1 MKNKYSLFILK
12 FKNSL
17 DKLLKNKIKLAKI
30 LLIVLIIVAAI
41 FIKVNNKN
49 KDEVKVEV
57 NNNDN
62 IATQEMYVD
71 ISGEVNN
78 PGVYIVEPETRLFE
92 VIQKAGGLTD
102 YADTNQINQAD
113 FVEDGEKIIIPSS
126 NSTIDSNQNI
136 ISESVEIPSN
146 SRIININTASK
157 DQLMTVS
164 GIGEV
169 TAEKIIE
176 YRSKHRF
183 KKKEDIMNIKGIGNA
198 KFEKMKDEICV

>member
-17 DKLLKNKIKLAKI
+17 DKLLKNKMKLAKI

-102 YADTNQINQAD
+102 DADTNQINQAD

-126 NSTIDSNQNI
+126 NTTTDSNHNI
-136 ISESVEIPSN
+136 ITESVEIPSN
-146 SRIININTASK
+146 SGIININTASK

>member
-1 MKNKYSLFILK
+1 MKNKCSLFILK

-17 DKLLKNKIKLAKI
+17 DKLLNNKMKLAKI

-41 FIKVNNKN
+41 FIKLNNKN
-49 KDEVKVEV
+49 KDEVKLEV

-126 NSTIDSNQNI
+126 NNTTDSNQSVI
-136 ISESVEIPSN
+136 TESVEIPSN
-146 SRIININTASK
+146 SGIININTASK